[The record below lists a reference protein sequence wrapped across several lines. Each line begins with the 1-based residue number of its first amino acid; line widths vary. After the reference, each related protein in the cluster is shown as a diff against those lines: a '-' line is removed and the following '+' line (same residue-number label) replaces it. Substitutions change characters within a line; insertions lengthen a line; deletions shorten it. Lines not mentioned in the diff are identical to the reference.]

1 MSHFKDLF
9 SKQSSD
15 YAKFR
20 PTYPEALF
28 TYLASLVDRRE
39 TAWDVGT
46 GNGQAARL
54 LGEHFAR
61 VYATDP
67 SAKQIESAPAHP
79 RVEYAVGT
87 AEKFS
92 GANESIDLITVAQAF
107 HWFRREEFSAEANR
121 VLRPGGVLALWSY
134 ALAKITPE
142 VDAVVL
148 ELYEGVLGPY
158 WEKERRL
165 VEEGYR
171 SVKLPFAEIKPP
183 AFEMRIEWSL
193 EHLVGYLGTWSA
205 LQTYIK
211 KNGSNP
217 LEEYFPR
224 LESAWG
230 STPKRV
236 ATWDLA
242 LRVGRK

>member
-9 SKQSSD
+9 SKQSTD

-20 PTYPEALF
+20 PTYPESLF

-46 GNGQAARL
+46 GNGQAACML
-54 LGEHFAR
+54 AEHFAR
-61 VYATDP
+61 VHATDP
-67 SAKQIESAPAHP
+67 SAKQIESAPTHP
-79 RVEYAVGT
+79 RVEYAVGP
-87 AEKFS
+87 AEKFA

-107 HWFRREEFSAEANR
+107 HWFRQPEFFAEANR
-121 VLRPGGVLALWSY
+121 VLRPGGVLALWCY
-134 ALAKITPE
+134 ELAKITPE

-158 WEKERRL
+158 WEGERHL

-171 SVKLPFAEIKPP
+171 SVSLPFPEIRPP
-183 AFEMRIEWSL
+183 AFEMQIEWSL

-205 LQTYIK
+205 LQTYIR
-211 KNGSNP
+211 NQGSNP
-217 LEEYFPR
+217 LEKYFPR

-230 STPKRV
+230 SPAKRL
-236 ATWDLA
+236 ATWELA
-242 LRVGRK
+242 LRIGRK